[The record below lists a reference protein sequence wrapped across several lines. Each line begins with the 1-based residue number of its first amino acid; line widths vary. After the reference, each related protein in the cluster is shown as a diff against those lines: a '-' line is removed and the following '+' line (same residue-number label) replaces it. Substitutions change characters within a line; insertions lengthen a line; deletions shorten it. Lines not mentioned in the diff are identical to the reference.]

1 MTFVLQLIQ
10 PLIFPQLCS
19 VSGGGFR
26 NAKYQN
32 RMQYKPYVFLLL
44 HFIVL
49 NTFQWTALSA
59 KFKSLNRSSDTSTKV
74 QRSVAD
80 VQPQIQGSVGGN
92 PSSANVLSIDKG
104 QQPLGQSSTA
114 FALATGQATNTV
126 AAQPAVQPATLTV
139 KPPPAG
145 QILTSIPQVIGQSP
159 GLARQSAGV
168 GQAGREDLEEDPEVD
183 HQAVDDERDCEDLD
197 PEYVDACRRH
207 RRRRLLRRL
216 RGRRPYRRQR
226 HRFRG
231 RRPRL
236 RPLNDDF
243 GEYDREDEKLND
255 WLDFKGDPGYY
266 EDNGQGGNQGGI
278 GGNQGGNGGNQG
290 GIGGN
295 QGGIGGNQ
303 GGIGGNNGENGGQG
317 GIGGGTGGIG
327 GGTGGMGGGGMGGGG
342 GGGMGGGGGRA
353 EGTGKKILF
362 LL

>member
-1 MTFVLQLIQ
+1 
-10 PLIFPQLCS
+10 
-19 VSGGGFR
+19 
-26 NAKYQN
+26 
-32 RMQYKPYVFLLL
+32 MQYKPYVFLFLQL
-44 HFIVL
+44 IVL
-49 NTFQWTALSA
+49 NNFQWTALSA
-59 KFKSLNRSSDTSTKV
+59 KFKSLNRSSDTSRKV
-74 QRSVAD
+74 QRSVTD

-92 PSSANVLSIDKG
+92 PSGANVLSTDKG
-104 QQPLGQSSTA
+104 QQPLGQSSTP

-126 AAQPAVQPATLTV
+126 ATQPAVQPATLTV

-145 QILTSIPQVIGQSP
+145 QILNSIPQVMGQAP

-168 GQAGREDLEEDPEVD
+168 GQPGTEDLEEENEIDQ
-183 HQAVDDERDCEDLD
+183 QAVDDEQECEDLD
-197 PEYVDACRRH
+197 PEYVAACRR
-207 RRRRLLRRL
+207 RRHRRLLRRL

-243 GEYDREDEKLND
+243 GEYDRGDEKLND

-266 EDNGQGGNQGGI
+266 EDNGQGGNQGGV
-278 GGNQGGNGGNQG
+278 GGNQG

-295 QGGIGGNQ
+295 IGGTGGQGGIGGGT
-303 GGIGGNNGENGGQG
+303 GGIGGGTGGIGGGTGGIGGGTG

-327 GGTGGMGGGGMGGGG
+327 GGTGGMGGGGGVGGGGGGG

-353 EGTGKKILF
+353 EGTGRKINIFTVMF
-362 LL
+362 L